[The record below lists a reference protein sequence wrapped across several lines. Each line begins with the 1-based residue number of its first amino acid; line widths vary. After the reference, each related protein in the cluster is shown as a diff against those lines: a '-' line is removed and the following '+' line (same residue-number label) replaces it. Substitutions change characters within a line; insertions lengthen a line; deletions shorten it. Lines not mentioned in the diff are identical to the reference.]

1 MAMALKIRFNY
12 RTKLFF
18 IVNVFFWLLVVAFI
32 TIQYTREREYKV
44 SILDAQLQVYND
56 IILKKYQED
65 RNLSDPMISQIL
77 RDDDLRVTIIDHSG
91 NVLFDSYDKDLE
103 NHSDRPEFQKALKN
117 GKGHTIRRFSETD
130 KRHYFYSATSGVGV
144 VVRTALPYNLEL
156 RNVLKGDMEYIWIV
170 LAITMII
177 NIILYFAINRLSLGV
192 SNLREFARQAKD
204 GDIRNFD
211 TSKLPNDELGEV
223 SVVII
228 NMYKELKEVAEQRDK
243 SLEEALYEEKEK
255 TRIKHQLTS
264 NINHE
269 LKTPVQAIRGCFETL
284 LDNNLNEEMRKKLL
298 ETGYNNTMRL
308 SNLLQD
314 VTLITRITDEKETL
328 EVSDVNV
335 GDVVSGICK
344 DVDAF
349 SIEKQMRINVKIP
362 GNVVIKGNRQLI
374 DAIFRNLINNAIAY
388 SGGRDIFISMNKE
401 TETSYW
407 FDVYDN
413 GTGVEEKHLSRIF
426 ERFYRIDS
434 GRSRKSGGTGLGLS
448 IVRNSVLFHGG
459 EIKAFNKKS
468 AGLEFVFSLHK

>member
-1 MAMALKIRFNY
+1 
-12 RTKLFF
+12 
-18 IVNVFFWLLVVAFI
+18 
-32 TIQYTREREYKV
+32 
-44 SILDAQLQVYND
+44 
-56 IILKKYQED
+56 
-65 RNLSDPMISQIL
+65 
-77 RDDDLRVTIIDHSG
+77 
-91 NVLFDSYDKDLE
+91 
-103 NHSDRPEFQKALKN
+103 
-117 GKGHTIRRFSETD
+117 
-130 KRHYFYSATSGVGV
+130 
-144 VVRTALPYNLEL
+144 
-156 RNVLKGDMEYIWIV
+156 
-170 LAITMII
+170 
-177 NIILYFAINRLSLGV
+177 
-192 SNLREFARQAKD
+192 
-204 GDIRNFD
+204 
-211 TSKLPNDELGEV
+211 
-223 SVVII
+223 
-228 NMYKELKEVAEQRDK
+228 
-243 SLEEALYEEKEK
+243 
-255 TRIKHQLTS
+255 
-264 NINHE
+264 
-269 LKTPVQAIRGCFETL
+269 
-284 LDNNLNEEMRKKLL
+284 MRKKLL